1 MGLLDPGLSDLPS
14 FAGLAPLQQPA
25 LLQVGQEWPLGG
37 VVAQPVST
45 HGDEGQSPGSPGREG
60 HMTAE
65 VAAVDDWRPGW
76 RRNVLQRPPWH
87 WALDGSRRTPSSPH
101 AGPSRG

>member
-25 LLQVGQEWPLGG
+25 LLQVGQEW
-37 VVAQPVST
+37 AQPVST

-60 HMTAE
+60 HMTGE

-76 RRNVLQRPPWH
+76 PRNVLQRPRWH

-101 AGPSRG
+101 VGPSRG